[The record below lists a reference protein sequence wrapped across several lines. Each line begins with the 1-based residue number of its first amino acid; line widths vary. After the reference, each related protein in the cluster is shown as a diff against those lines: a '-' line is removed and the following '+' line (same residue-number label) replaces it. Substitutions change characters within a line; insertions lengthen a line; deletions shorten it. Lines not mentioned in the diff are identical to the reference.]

1 LSAENVAVVAPPA
14 ERAERRSY
22 SRIPLRL
29 IFAILFVVG
38 GFWLMDLWTDPT
50 WSKIQS
56 FLVGYFAGT
65 FFMDWIRQ
73 RAARTG
79 EPVPAVGRGPTL

>member
-1 LSAENVAVVAPPA
+1 LSVENVAVVAAPA
-14 ERAERRSY
+14 ERVERRSY
-22 SRIPLRL
+22 SRVPLRL
-29 IFAILFVVG
+29 IFAVLFLVG

-73 RAARTG
+73 RASRAV
-79 EPVPAVGRGPTL
+79 VPAPGPRPTM